1 LKYFWGKLAMPSV
14 LFESYPCGSSTLLHI
29 YDLKNHPMT
38 KSLDKTG
45 SV

>member
-1 LKYFWGKLAMPSV
+1 MPSAV
-14 LFESYPCGSSTLLHI
+14 FESYLFGSSTLLHI

-38 KSLDKTG
+38 KGLDKTG

>member
-1 LKYFWGKLAMPSV
+1 LKYFQGKLATPSA
-14 LFESYPCGSSTLLHI
+14 LFESYPCGSSTFLHI

-38 KSLDKTG
+38 KGLDETG